1 MALVHK
7 LGVGTLPSGLN
18 RQHRQGPIPSHVKVE
33 LRRTQQKLA
42 ETLGNP
48 ETTKGGKNA
57 MKPRKVRWF
66 GQLFALVESG
76 ELKIFRVNFFGVY
89 FS

>member
-48 ETTKGGKNA
+48 ETTKGGKSSL
-57 MKPRKVRWF
+57 KPEKSDGLDNYF
-66 GQLFALVESG
+66 PLLKVES
-76 ELKIFRVNFFGVY
+76 
-89 FS
+89 

>member
-33 LRRTQQKLA
+33 LRRTQQKLGENLGKTPD
-42 ETLGNP
+42 ETSKSQMVLGRFSLC
-48 ETTKGGKNA
+48 K
-57 MKPRKVRWF
+57 M
-66 GQLFALVESG
+66 ES
-76 ELKIFRVNFFGVY
+76 
-89 FS
+89 